1 MRWIQSF
8 WVALSTYSVIP
19 VPQFTWDRNNMRY
32 ALCFLPFVGIFCGGA
47 LLFWTWLCLALDIS
61 GILFAA
67 VAACLPL
74 FITGGIHMDG
84 FMDTVDALCSH
95 QPRERK
101 LEILKDPHCGAFSIL
116 YCGAYL
122 LLQFAL
128 LFALYEAGHITVC
141 CPIFILSRSLSAL
154 CALSM
159 PNARGDGMLS
169 AFTKDA
175 KQTAAMSALAAVSLL
190 AGGAM
195 LLLSPLPGMG
205 GILLG
210 LGTLAYYRRMA
221 DKQFGGATG
230 DTAGFFLQLCELS
243 MLAGIWIGGMI
254 G

>member
-1 MRWIQSF
+1 MRWINSF

-19 VPQFTWDRNNMRY
+19 VPQFTWDRQNMKY
-32 ALCFLPFVGIFCGGA
+32 AICFLPAVGFICGGA
-47 LLFWTWLCLALDIS
+47 LLLWIRICLVLDIG

-95 QPRERK
+95 QTRERK
-101 LEILKDPHCGAFSIL
+101 LEILRDPHCGAFATL

-128 LFALYEAGHITVC
+128 LFELYMMALIEVC
-141 CPIFILSRSLSAL
+141 CPVFIFSRALSAL

-159 PNARGDGMLS
+159 KNARGTGMLS

-175 KQTAAMSALAAVSLL
+175 EKTAAVSVLATVSLL
-190 AGGAM
+190 AGGTM
-195 LLLSPLPGMG
+195 LLLSPLPGAG

-210 LGTLAYYRRMA
+210 MGAFAYYRWMA
-221 DKQFGGATG
+221 RRQFGGATG

-243 MLAGIWIGGMI
+243 MLAGIWIGGKV